1 MSLGSSMPAASTF
14 PSIQLLGLEMLL
26 HYLVGPEVVACAAKN
41 KLVLSLGGS
50 HSAGHHLTFNVVLTR
65 TENAT

>member
-1 MSLGSSMPAASTF
+1 MQAASTF
-14 PSIQLLGLEMLL
+14 CSIQLLGLEMLL

-50 HSAGHHLTFNVVLTR
+50 QKQPGGQNLTFSPALMR
-65 TENAT
+65 TENMT